1 MTDILLKI
9 RHYPWQISDA
19 YTQKYTHN
27 DLLNKDCIEI
37 KYTGGVVLEIS
48 HSLLNCQKDF
58 EKNYLIFPL
67 DPTASKDA
75 LGLFNLA
82 YYVSNDKNN
91 DASIKFANK
100 KIAIKLTNVKAKNE
114 NNLKALEHYL
124 SYFDE
129 LMHDS
134 CMIFSD
140 DVYPNLIELIG
151 DGREKPRYSFI
162 ASIAP
167 ELLKILPSLFLGLRK
182 ILVGRRQMM
191 PISRVKE
198 LDAPC
203 IRHLIKQPGESI
215 QEKTASNDFK
225 MLAVARVEN
234 FDLLEN
240 RVLKD
245 FVLRAKKACRAYID
259 EYREKGHFLKNSVRV
274 QQVRSLLLM
283 LNSFSNEPVFKLIS
297 AQRSLPAPNYVLQN
311 ERRYRI
317 IWKYYL
323 SLVRRE
329 RQLEKAFI
337 YQDNTFK
344 DIGMLFLQCAL
355 YSLAQ
360 KEIKSDELKIKK
372 FGSSF
377 LSIAR
382 EQFHGHRLSSDCLG
396 PFIIISK
403 KSFLTYLVSIETY
416 NLKKKKIPQELGTTS
431 FIKVYCVTEKDI
443 DDKRSILIPIYI
455 VNSAQAYDIEDI
467 DKIFE
472 NMISEL
478 DSVGKNILIDKY
490 LLGGILIS
498 SSKDKPCFKVK
509 DKYVLFSLSINPIEW
524 GEYLEKFRENL
535 YEYLRTIL

>member
-19 YTQKYTHN
+19 YTQKYTQN

-100 KIAIKLTNVKAKNE
+100 KIVIKLTNVKAKNE

-215 QEKTASNDFK
+215 
-225 MLAVARVEN
+225 
-234 FDLLEN
+234 
-240 RVLKD
+240 
-245 FVLRAKKACRAYID
+245 
-259 EYREKGHFLKNSVRV
+259 
-274 QQVRSLLLM
+274 
-283 LNSFSNEPVFKLIS
+283 
-297 AQRSLPAPNYVLQN
+297 
-311 ERRYRI
+311 
-317 IWKYYL
+317 
-323 SLVRRE
+323 
-329 RQLEKAFI
+329 
-337 YQDNTFK
+337 
-344 DIGMLFLQCAL
+344 
-355 YSLAQ
+355 
-360 KEIKSDELKIKK
+360 
-372 FGSSF
+372 
-377 LSIAR
+377 
-382 EQFHGHRLSSDCLG
+382 
-396 PFIIISK
+396 
-403 KSFLTYLVSIETY
+403 
-416 NLKKKKIPQELGTTS
+416 
-431 FIKVYCVTEKDI
+431 
-443 DDKRSILIPIYI
+443 
-455 VNSAQAYDIEDI
+455 
-467 DKIFE
+467 
-472 NMISEL
+472 
-478 DSVGKNILIDKY
+478 
-490 LLGGILIS
+490 
-498 SSKDKPCFKVK
+498 
-509 DKYVLFSLSINPIEW
+509 
-524 GEYLEKFRENL
+524 
-535 YEYLRTIL
+535 